1 MKAIKVYV
9 VATIVLMILSWLV
22 VLAASRGIISGDL
35 AGKIIWSLGSF
46 FPFFWLFC
54 LLNFMFHDPG
64 RRPRESDY
72 DWVRIVGWGF
82 ILCVIVYFYLLFKFN
97 LFGWKGVFLASV
109 PCLLLP
115 GVAYVLLRPLYRRYI
130 HAERMDAD
138 RIASIAFEHKP
149 FADFI
154 AVAGKVRI
162 FATDTEKQYRYARVH
177 ALHRHIHPQEPPV
190 IQDTVFEVQVDMRR
204 KQVVEGSEVFQTYLF
219 RPEEEKCPVL
229 VLPIRLEDWHP
240 GDPSVAD
247 KVATAKLDAA
257 LARFPNL
264 DRYPLPIASRN
275 KEAVEIPWGRLGHL
289 VVSID
294 RDRPA

>member
-1 MKAIKVYV
+1 
-9 VATIVLMILSWLV
+9 
-22 VLAASRGIISGDL
+22 
-35 AGKIIWSLGSF
+35 
-46 FPFFWLFC
+46 
-54 LLNFMFHDPG
+54 
-64 RRPRESDY
+64 
-72 DWVRIVGWGF
+72 
-82 ILCVIVYFYLLFKFN
+82 
-97 LFGWKGVFLASV
+97 
-109 PCLLLP
+109 
-115 GVAYVLLRPLYRRYI
+115 
-130 HAERMDAD
+130 
-138 RIASIAFEHKP
+138 
-149 FADFI
+149 
-154 AVAGKVRI
+154 
-162 FATDTEKQYRYARVH
+162 
-177 ALHRHIHPQEPPV
+177 HPQEPPV

-229 VLPIRLEDWHP
+229 VLPIRLADWRP

-247 KVATAKLDAA
+247 KVATANLDAA